1 MKKLFLILLSVLLS
15 IGAWAA
21 SVNDLVA
28 IDHDWVF
35 IADDITSNGS
45 EGLTANTLYADGKI
59 FTPTNNDKA
68 NNTGKS
74 TIESAEHLNSL
85 RLKYVQDRLAFKVSG
100 PCSVTFYTQ
109 NHSSRGINIS
119 KVDRTQDTDPYWKQ
133 QPASTPRW
141 EVKLDEAGVYYL
153 SNYGGDFYFAGFEVI
168 MDPIAGSQVFGIKRD
183 VAEETS
189 TSSDSK
195 VTDSYA
201 VSDDVL
207 VDPSVAGVTM
217 AKNFGTQ
224 SVMTDK
230 ARRITWQ
237 NDSTTVNCY
246 VDKDVKNYR
255 TLIDNTSVTAID
267 DNCYF
272 GFDLVVEAGY
282 KASLNRLV
290 SDVMKTNSASHYQ
303 VKIYNNGELVKTLA
317 DIEATSTNTDMKRN
331 VDLSQDAAL
340 QNMTGTITV
349 KMFIWNTNNTQYIIV
364 KDLYVN
370 AVVEEIDPV
379 DPALIKT
386 FGAERANDATIYTKI
401 DPAVTGITVGNLTS
415 NYAANGA
422 GDVYHGSASPVNFAA
437 VFRNIANDKAI
448 KTQNGVEDGAET
460 NNAAIYFDLTAA
472 TGYKMRI
479 TNISSDF
486 YTANKTTNYYY
497 EYIIENEGGDILY
510 KSPEPL
516 FVYYNVA
523 SDKFDYSV
531 NLKAVESLKN
541 LTGTIRVKFVFWV
554 NSGSTNIALKNLK
567 VQAVIE
573 EPEPEPES
581 TWQDISIDLAANAPL
596 GQAAGAKYLTIAD
609 EAYAY
614 VDEEPA
620 SYNAYLSSTGWNG
633 SQHGYDNITM
643 AVPVATGIYKITFG
657 GCNFGSENRGK
668 VTDAEGNTLNVI
680 NANGKT
686 ITTIDNKV
694 GCSNTVSVWYEA
706 ASAMVLKAIMNN
718 YIPSIAIEKV
728 SSVPENR
735 NIITYSLGEG
745 VLGQAPDGA
754 VAEGNSYTLPTK
766 NYTVYKEGY
775 TLTGWNDGT
784 ANHNLGETF
793 TVDDDI
799 TLTPVFR
806 QNTKTLADRTEAI
819 VLKWDAQTQNGC
831 PTYNYSGNNLDLYFV
846 TQVTVDGEVIDVAEK
861 VTTASSN
868 GCFRNG
874 SWANWC
880 QVNGT
885 AIFVLPS
892 CKNAIVTF
900 ESYSAS
906 ANSTIDG
913 VALIGNT
920 SKTPSATIA
929 DEDATVTVEYAA
941 DASYFRYMQV
951 TLPKQVVLSD
961 QMTAEAMAALNGFT
975 GDVTVNRLLT
985 AGMFNTICLP
995 FAMSADKIS
1004 AKLGTCD
1011 IRELSSATLDDNELV
1026 LNFTSASTIVA
1037 GKAYL
1042 INPTATVSSWT
1053 MENVTLSTT
1062 TNPSTTASVDFIGVL
1077 TPTELAAS
1085 ENTLCVGSSNTL
1097 FYVNSTSTMKGLR
1110 AYFQVKG
1117 AAAGAPAR
1125 ISLGGHVATGLENDN
1140 ESANVNKC
1148 IEQGRVI
1155 IRIDGHDY
1163 DLNGRMIR

>member
-1 MKKLFLILLSVLLS
+1 MKKLFLLALSVLLS

-35 IADDITSNGS
+35 IADDITSNGT

-68 NNTGKS
+68 NNRGKS

-189 TSSDSK
+189 TSSDNQI
-195 VTDSYA
+195 TDRYA

-230 ARRITWQ
+230 ARTITWQ

-290 SDVMKTNSASHYQ
+290 SDVLKDSYNSHYQ

-317 DIEATSTNTDMKRN
+317 DIEATNTNTDMKRN

-349 KMFIWNTNNTQYIIV
+349 KMFIWNTGSTKYIIV

-370 AVVEEIDPV
+370 AVVEELTLTDKEYALKEVKINDVTYDYITNGNTVSESYATLPSVKFIYSVKKVWSDGVKTDAEDEEEVVTPTLVGGKQVATTTKLAEPYTLTFTNIAQFPVVPNAVGSYIDLSSAVVTNCNVENNGKNIGSTKNGSTMTINLTNTTAGDYILQFLSGAKGFTATV
-379 DPALIKT
+379 DINVKGSDYDETQSFNIANTGGNWDLKEFHAMALKDLPA
-386 FGAERANDATIYTKI
+386 
-401 DPAVTGITVGNLTS
+401 GNLTLKLTVTS
-415 NYAANGA
+415 TTGSYAGNYG
-422 GDVYHGSASPVNFAA
+422 NFAIYA
-437 VFRNIANDKAI
+437 LSSYN
-448 KTQNGVEDGAET
+448 QCDGT
-460 NNAAIYFDLTAA
+460 NFDLTKGTYTGGARYEVTNQNVGYVVNGASAEYTMYNA
-472 TGYKMRI
+472 T
-479 TNISSDF
+479 
-486 YTANKTTNYYY
+486 
-497 EYIIENEGGDILY
+497 EGVATLHMGL
-510 KSPEPL
+510 L
-516 FVYYNVA
+516 RYNDGTVTVTVK
-523 SDKFDYSV
+523 DM
-531 NLKAVESLKN
+531 
-541 LTGTIRVKFVFWV
+541 LTGTTELTTSFVTTTDV
-554 NSGSTNIALKNLK
+554 CKGYNTPS
-567 VQAVIE
+567 
-573 EPEPEPES
+573 
-581 TWQDISIDLAANAPL
+581 DIQL
-596 GQAAGAKYLTIAD
+596 GQLT
-609 EAYAY
+609 
-614 VDEEPA
+614 
-620 SYNAYLSSTGWNG
+620 TG
-633 SQHGYDNITM
+633 
-643 AVPVATGIYKITFG
+643 PK
-657 GCNFGSENRGK
+657 
-668 VTDAEGNTLNVI
+668 
-680 NANGKT
+680 
-686 ITTIDNKV
+686 
-694 GCSNTVSVWYEA
+694 
-706 ASAMVLKAIMNN
+706 
-718 YIPSIAIEKV
+718 SIRFDFAIESNNFICNYKNV
-728 SSVPENR
+728 NVT
-735 NIITYSLGEG
+735 I
-745 VLGQAPDGA
+745 Q
-754 VAEGNSYTLPTK
+754 LPTP
-766 NYTVYKEGY
+766 
-775 TLTGWNDGT
+775 
-784 ANHNLGETF
+784 AH
-793 TVDDDI
+793 
-799 TLTPVFR
+799 
-806 QNTKTLADRTEAI
+806 
-819 VLKWDAQTQNGC
+819 
-831 PTYNYSGNNLDLYFV
+831 
-846 TQVTVDGEVIDVAEK
+846 
-861 VTTASSN
+861 
-868 GCFRNG
+868 
-874 SWANWC
+874 
-880 QVNGT
+880 
-885 AIFVLPS
+885 
-892 CKNAIVTF
+892 
-900 ESYSAS
+900 
-906 ANSTIDG
+906 
-913 VALIGNT
+913 
-920 SKTPSATIA
+920 ATI
-929 DEDATVTVEYAA
+929 
-941 DASYFRYMQV
+941 
-951 TLPKQVVLSD
+951 SD
-961 QMTAEAMAALNGFT
+961 QMTAEAMAALDGFT
-975 GDVTVNRLLT
+975 GDVTVNRSLT

-995 FAMSADKIS
+995 FAMSAAEIS

-1011 IRELSSATLDDNELV
+1011 IRELSEATLNDNELV
-1026 LNFTSASTIVA
+1026 LTFATATEIEA
-1037 GKAYL
+1037 GKPYL
-1042 INPTATVSSWT
+1042 IKPEAAVIGWT

-1062 TNPSTTASVDFIGVL
+1062 ATSTVATSADFIGVL

-1085 ENTLCVGSSNTL
+1085 ENTLCVGANNTL

-1117 AAAGAPAR
+1117 AAVGAPAR
-1125 ISLGGHVATGLENDN
+1125 ISLGSHVATGVENVNDN
-1140 ESANVNKC
+1140 ANVSKL